1 MIGDLRR
8 LLARELAT
16 LRREVEAYPDDAS
29 LWAPV
34 PGLSNSG
41 GNLALHLCGNLRH
54 FLGAGLGQS
63 GYVRDRD
70 AEFST
75 KGRSRA
81 ELVAEIGRAAAE
93 VDAALRDLDPGRL
106 GEPFPLPVGGFHP
119 PTRLILLHLLSH
131 LAFHLGQLDAHRRAA
146 TGDPTAAGALGLAD
160 LLDPA

>member
-1 MIGDLRR
+1 MIADLRK

-16 LRREVEAYPDDAS
+16 LRREVDAYPDDAS
-29 LWAPV
+29 LWAAV
-34 PGLSNSG
+34 PGLPNSG

-54 FLGAGLGQS
+54 FIGAGLGRT

-75 KGRSRA
+75 RGRTRA
-81 ELVAEIGRAAAE
+81 EVVAEIGRAAAD
-93 VDAALRDLDPGRL
+93 VDAALQDLDPARL
-106 GEPFPLPVGGFHP
+106 REPFPLAVGGGHP
-119 PTRLILLHLLSH
+119 PTRRFLLHLLSH

-146 TGDPTAAGALGLAD
+146 TGDPKGAGALGAAD